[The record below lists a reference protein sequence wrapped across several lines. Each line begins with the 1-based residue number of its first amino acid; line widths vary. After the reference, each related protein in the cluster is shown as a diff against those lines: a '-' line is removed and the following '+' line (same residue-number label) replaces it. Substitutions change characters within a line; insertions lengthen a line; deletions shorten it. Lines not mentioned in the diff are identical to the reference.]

1 MSASPEGALFLA
13 TAEKG
18 VIAAFD
24 IALNPVQLAGA
35 GEEDHASAGGNLL
48 DLGTHFKAAPRGVKG
63 GAWAPVGERRT
74 GTGLAFTTFLVRV
87 QGGPLVTVRFTTGV
101 LTDGLLSPLQV
112 LCMYNVGVNSNDRPS
127 STDLMHHVKFLCF
140 HV

>member
-1 MSASPEGALFLA
+1 MLIKLHSFIFKVENRIDHQLKISFIPSALSSSPEGALFLA

-18 VIAAFD
+18 VVAAFD

-35 GEEDHASAGGNLL
+35 GEEDHAAIGNLL
-48 DLGTHFKAAPRGVKG
+48 DLGTHFKAAPRTVKG
-63 GAWAPVGERRT
+63 GAWAPVGERT
-74 GTGLAFTTFLVRV
+74 GTGMAFTTFLVRV

-112 LCMYNVGVNSNDRPS
+112 
-127 STDLMHHVKFLCF
+127 
-140 HV
+140 